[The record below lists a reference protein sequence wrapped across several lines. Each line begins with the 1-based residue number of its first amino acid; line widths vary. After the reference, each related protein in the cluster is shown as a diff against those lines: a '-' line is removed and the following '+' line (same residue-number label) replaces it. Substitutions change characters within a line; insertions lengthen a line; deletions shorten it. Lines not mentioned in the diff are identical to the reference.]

1 VACTYRQFASPYPV
15 AARLP
20 GTIDAAGG
28 PVDGWIIG
36 YVVGAVV
43 VAAVVVLLLLMI
55 AAARRTA
62 EKAEAIV
69 AGLHA
74 ARDGTAG
81 LRDLGTTLK
90 TTERVVAGAVAA
102 RAALTPGSH
111 P

>member
-1 VACTYRQFASPYPV
+1 MDST
-15 AARLP
+15 
-20 GTIDAAGG
+20 GG
-28 PVDGWIIG
+28 PVDGWMIG
-36 YVVGAVV
+36 YLIGAVV

-62 EKAEAIV
+62 EKTEAIV
-69 AGLHA
+69 GGLHA

-90 TTERVVAGAVAA
+90 TTERVVAGAAAA
-102 RAALTPGSH
+102 RTALTPGSH